1 MDHDLDLTQPLTHR
15 PLTDDEA
22 AARARQL
29 VEEAYRPAPTTPTS
43 YRDTTPVPYVGEA
56 APVAQPGRPP
66 MSQRATDA
74 SALLL
79 TGSVATVAAGGS
91 ISLVLL
97 ALGTVD
103 PVTIGAGAG
112 GGSALLLA
120 LAALITRLGRAAH
133 AATPDVHHH
142 TYTGPVTQTTKNVIT
157 HTRGLGRTHNGD
169 KGLTR

>member
-1 MDHDLDLTQPLTHR
+1 MDHTDSPQPLTDG
-15 PLTDDEA
+15 PLTEAEA

-29 VEEAYRPAPTTPTS
+29 VEEAYRPAPAIPTS
-43 YRDTTPVPYVGEA
+43 YRDMAPVPYVGETP
-56 APVAQPGRPP
+56 PVAQPGRPP

-91 ISLVLL
+91 VSLVLL

-103 PVTIGAGAG
+103 PVTIGVGAG
-112 GGSALLLA
+112 GGSVLLLA

-133 AATPDVHHH
+133 AAAPAVHHH
-142 TYTGPVTQTTKNVIT
+142 TYNGPVTQTSTNIT
-157 HTRGLGRTHNGD
+157 SHTRGLGRTHNNNGP
-169 KGLTR
+169 KEGR

>member
-1 MDHDLDLTQPLTHR
+1 MDHDLTQPLTPR
-15 PLTDDEA
+15 PLTEEEA
-22 AARARQL
+22 AARARALLTDWAQP
-29 VEEAYRPAPTTPTS
+29 VSTS
-43 YRDTTPVPYVGEA
+43 YRDASPVPCVGEA

-66 MSQRATDA
+66 MSQKATDA

-91 ISLVLL
+91 VSLVLL
-97 ALGTVD
+97 ALGTVE
-103 PVTIGAGAG
+103 PMTLGVGAG

-142 TYTGPVTQTTKNVIT
+142 TYTGPVTHTSTNVT
-157 HTRGLGRTHNGD
+157 SYTRGLGRTHNGD